1 MSLTIDQLINLS
13 FGYLN
18 GDDLTEYC
26 APQLLIK
33 QYEVKKSS
41 LQKGCDVAYSELIS
55 LLNTRYNLAVE
66 FAKRGFTNASGTASV
81 TAGALTGISVT
92 YAGTN
97 YGSAPA
103 VTISGPGTGA
113 TAVAVIADG
122 IVTAINVTAGG
133 TGYTTAP
140 TIAITGGAATDSRT
154 MMFVKL
160 SAICAVRN
168 ALGNLPNIGESMVNN
183 FTWADNT
190 IRALRNAQQGMP
202 TVNQSPTTTY
212 GSPAEMV
219 NSSFNTLG

>member
-1 MSLTIDQLINLS
+1 MSLTVDQLVNLS

-33 QYEVKKSS
+33 QYEVKKNS

-55 LLNTRYNLAVE
+55 LLNTRYNLALE
-66 FAKRGFTNASGTASV
+66 FEKRGFTNATGTATVAAGAV
-81 TAGALTGISVT
+81 TAITVT

-97 YGSAPA
+97 YGTAPT
-103 VTISGPGTGA
+103 VTITGAGTGA
-113 TAVAVIADG
+113 TGTAVIANGVVTG
-122 IVTAINVTAGG
+122 INIMVGG

-140 TIAITGGAATDSRT
+140 TVTLSGGAAIDTRT

-168 ALGNLPNIGESMVNN
+168 ALGNLQNIGEAMVNN
-183 FTWADNT
+183 FAWADKT
-190 IRALRNAQQGMP
+190 IMALRNAQQGMP

-212 GSPAEMV
+212 GSPAEIV
-219 NSSFNTLG
+219 ASSFSTLG

>member
-1 MSLTIDQLINLS
+1 MSLTVDQLVNLS

-33 QYEVKKSS
+33 QYEVKKNS
-41 LQKGCDVAYSELIS
+41 LKKGCDVAYSELIS
-55 LLNTRYNLAVE
+55 LLNTRFNLADE
-66 FAKRGFTNASGTASV
+66 FLKRGFTNATGTATVVGGAV
-81 TAGALTGISVT
+81 TAATVT

-97 YGSAPA
+97 YGTAPT
-103 VTISGPGTGA
+103 VTITGAGTGA
-113 TAVAVIADG
+113 TATAVIAGG
-122 IVTAINVTAGG
+122 IVTGINITAGG

-140 TIAITGGAATDSRT
+140 TITITGGAADDTRT

-168 ALGNLPNIGESMVNN
+168 ALGNLQNIGESMKDN
-183 FTWADNT
+183 FTWADKT
-190 IRALRNAQQGMP
+190 VMALRNAQQGMP

-219 NSSFNTLG
+219 SSSFNTLG